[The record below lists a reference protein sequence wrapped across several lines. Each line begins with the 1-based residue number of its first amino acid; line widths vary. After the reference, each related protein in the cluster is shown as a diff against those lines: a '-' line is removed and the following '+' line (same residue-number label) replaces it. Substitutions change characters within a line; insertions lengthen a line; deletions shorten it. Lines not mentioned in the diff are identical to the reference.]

1 MHTYMLYIYI
11 YSVNLTAYLNCSC
24 AASLGS
30 SAVPVIM
37 LVDVTVNEDGAVYCK
52 HCEMWLNGPTQWED
66 HKISKNHK
74 KNVRQKDPHPRC
86 WSSCNGVENAPYEP
100 SMGDPSQRKDS
111 WVVVL
116 LLSPYKVHEWL
127 RENFETQLQAGY
139 GESCR
144 NWKNAWGSAR
154 HAEWGFL
161 GGMIEKW

>member
-1 MHTYMLYIYI
+1 MLYIYI

-37 LVDVTVNEDGAVYCK
+37 LVDATVNEDGAVYCK

-66 HKISKNHK
+66 HKIGKKHK

-100 SMGDPSQRKDS
+100 SMGEYFPEEG
-111 WVVVL
+111 
-116 LLSPYKVHEWL
+116 LLSSGAAAEPI
-127 RENFETQLQAGY
+127 Q
-139 GESCR
+139 
-144 NWKNAWGSAR
+144 SAR
-154 HAEWGFL
+154 MVEGKF
-161 GGMIEKW
+161 